1 MPPPPFSSGFETMDK
16 LKASAPYWVT
26 LAISVYLY
34 YAATQISA
42 PDTGGQLGP
51 DFWPKAVIGLM
62 ILVCVYAIAR
72 ILLFGRY
79 GANATLDDTLQ
90 SEAAANDPLETEA
103 QPEQRYPM
111 LLIAGTGLTILYV
124 VVFNTLGFFL
134 DTFIYMT
141 AFMLIGRYR
150 RIWIALIVSL
160 IGSLIFMYVFMKIV
174 FVSLPIGK
182 PPFSEVSILLMQW
195 MGIR

>member
-1 MPPPPFSSGFETMDK
+1 
-16 LKASAPYWVT
+16 
-26 LAISVYLY
+26 
-34 YAATQISA
+34 
-42 PDTGGQLGP
+42 
-51 DFWPKAVIGLM
+51 
-62 ILVCVYAIAR
+62 
-72 ILLFGRY
+72 
-79 GANATLDDTLQ
+79 
-90 SEAAANDPLETEA
+90 
-103 QPEQRYPM
+103 
-111 LLIAGTGLTILYV
+111 

-150 RIWIALIVSL
+150 RIWIAVIVSL

-174 FVSLPIGK
+174 YVSLPIGS

>member
-1 MPPPPFSSGFETMDK
+1 MSK
-16 LKASAPYWVT
+16 LKESVPYWVT
-26 LAISVYLY
+26 LAVSVYLY
-34 YAATQISA
+34 YIATQISA

-51 DFWPKAVIGLM
+51 DFWPKAVLGLM

-72 ILLFGRY
+72 IMLFGGRS
-79 GANATLDDTLQ
+79 GSAVLDDTLQ
-90 SEAAANDPLETEA
+90 SEAVASDPYEET
-103 QPEQRYPM
+103 QPEKRYPG

-174 FVSLPIGK
+174 YVSLPIGK
-182 PPFSEVSILLMQW
+182 PPFSEVSILLMHW

>member
-1 MPPPPFSSGFETMDK
+1 MPSSPLLSGFETMSK
-16 LKASAPYWVT
+16 LKESVPYWVT
-26 LAISVYLY
+26 LAVSVYLY
-34 YAATQISA
+34 YIATQISA

-51 DFWPKAVIGLM
+51 DFWPKAVLGLM

-72 ILLFGRY
+72 IMLFGGRS
-79 GANATLDDTLQ
+79 GSAVLDDTLQ
-90 SEAAANDPLETEA
+90 SEAVASDPYEET
-103 QPEQRYPM
+103 QPEKRYPG

-174 FVSLPIGK
+174 YVSLPIGK
-182 PPFSEVSILLMQW
+182 PPFSAVSILLMQW

>member
-1 MPPPPFSSGFETMDK
+1 MSK
-16 LKASAPYWVT
+16 LKESAPYWVT
-26 LAISVYLY
+26 LAVSVYLY
-34 YAATQISA
+34 YTATQISA

-72 ILLFGRY
+72 IMLFGGRS
-79 GANATLDDTLQ
+79 GSATLDDTLQ
-90 SEAAANDPLETEA
+90 SEAAAHDPDEPET

-150 RIWIALIVSL
+150 RIWVALIVSL

-174 FVSLPIGK
+174 YISLPIGK
-182 PPFSEVSILLMQW
+182 PPFSAVSILLMQW

>member
-1 MPPPPFSSGFETMDK
+1 MPPSPLLSGFETMSK
-16 LKASAPYWVT
+16 LKESVPYWVT
-26 LAISVYLY
+26 LAVSVYLY
-34 YAATQISA
+34 YIATQISA

-51 DFWPKAVIGLM
+51 DFWPKAVLGLM

-72 ILLFGRY
+72 IMLFGGRS
-79 GANATLDDTLQ
+79 GSAVLDDTLQ
-90 SEAAANDPLETEA
+90 SEAVASDPYEET
-103 QPEQRYPM
+103 QPEKRYPG

-174 FVSLPIGK
+174 YVSLPIGK
-182 PPFSEVSILLMQW
+182 PPFSAVSILLMQW

>member
-1 MPPPPFSSGFETMDK
+1 MPPSPLLSGFETMSK
-16 LKASAPYWVT
+16 LKESVPYWVT
-26 LAISVYLY
+26 LAVSVYLY
-34 YAATQISA
+34 YIATQISA

-51 DFWPKAVIGLM
+51 DFWPKAVLGLM

-72 ILLFGRY
+72 IMLFGGRS
-79 GANATLDDTLQ
+79 GSAVLDDTLQ
-90 SEAAANDPLETEA
+90 SEAVASDPYEET
-103 QPEQRYPM
+103 QPEKRYPG

-124 VVFNTLGFFL
+124 VAFNTLGFFL

-174 FVSLPIGK
+174 YVSLPIGK
-182 PPFSEVSILLMQW
+182 PPFSAVSILLMQW